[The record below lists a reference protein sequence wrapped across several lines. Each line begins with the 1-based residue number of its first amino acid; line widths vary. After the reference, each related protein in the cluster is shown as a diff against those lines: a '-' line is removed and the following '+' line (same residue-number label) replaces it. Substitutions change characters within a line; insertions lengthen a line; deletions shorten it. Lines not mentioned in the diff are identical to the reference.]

1 MSATLF
7 AVYDEHTQ
15 EIDRVYEAQRDA
27 QTCCD
32 ERNALLTADR
42 WVIEPVPADEWA
54 AELVWWAA

>member
-27 QTCCD
+27 PTFAVTCGL
-32 ERNALLTADR
+32 ES
-42 WVIEPVPADEWA
+42 
-54 AELVWWAA
+54 